1 MESKLKLAVHESQVV
16 PYEKEV
22 RNNADKLG
30 EDTKKGVAEI
40 PNEKSKETTPRSES
54 KVEDLQE
61 AMQYPFF
68 PFDGESEWVSF
79 RVIPCFTGDIMFHW
93 WYLLD
98 VPVIYA
104 SEWRKSNIFRAKNL
118 AYYCIE

>member
-22 RNNADKLG
+22 LNNADKLG

-68 PFDGESEWVSF
+68 PFDGESE
-79 RVIPCFTGDIMFHW
+79 
-93 WYLLD
+93 
-98 VPVIYA
+98 
-104 SEWRKSNIFRAKNL
+104 
-118 AYYCIE
+118 